1 MELNTSSIGD
11 EVEKS
16 LTLVGN
22 DETEEVVLWCD
33 DVGNDSKNAWLMSC
47 TINKFTLD
55 SHLDNLQWTNLCY
68 KVVYTL
74 IDRLMIY

>member
-22 DETEEVVLWCD
+22 DETEEVVLCD
-33 DVGNDSKNAWLMSC
+33 DVGNDSKNA
-47 TINKFTLD
+47 
-55 SHLDNLQWTNLCY
+55 
-68 KVVYTL
+68 
-74 IDRLMIY
+74 

>member
-11 EVEKS
+11 ETFEES

-22 DETEEVVLWCD
+22 DKTKEVVLWCD

-55 SHLDNLQWTNLCY
+55 NHLDNLQWTNLCY

-74 IDRLMIY
+74 ID